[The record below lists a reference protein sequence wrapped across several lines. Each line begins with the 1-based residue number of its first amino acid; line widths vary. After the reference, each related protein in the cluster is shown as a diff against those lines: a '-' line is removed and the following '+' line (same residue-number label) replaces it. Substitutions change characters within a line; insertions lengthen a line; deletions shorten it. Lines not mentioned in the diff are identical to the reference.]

1 MKLVRRSA
9 AAIGRLGLARGVGR
23 RVDILDW
30 KTHAFWPGIGY
41 GQQPA
46 VSSDAIILARDA
58 RAHSETTDG
67 DGRSDP
73 SWLVMAR
80 SMVLIFL
87 AWTCVGVFLAVPDTF
102 MGFHWPAFMSKVVDA
117 WAWALLTPALLLID
131 RKLASM
137 EQNIGRLTLLFLLLS
152 VPFSLMHT
160 YVCGLLLLAVPGA
173 WWNPLLRPDFAV
185 YYFLGGW
192 QTFSALV
199 GIVYAF
205 KYYNRF
211 LTSRLQL
218 ERVEKSLLGARLN
231 ALRLQ
236 LEPHFLFNALNT
248 ISSEVTTN
256 PNLARDMIG
265 DLGALLRQSLDCKD
279 RTEIT
284 LAQELSLLDHYLSI
298 QRIRFG
304 DRMEIGIDVEPETLS
319 ILVPS
324 MLLQPLVENAIRHGI
339 EGRLSGGKIMI
350 SAWRAGDQLQ
360 IRVLDDGVGL
370 PPNWRM
376 DASTGLGVRVARER
390 LAALYPGL
398 GEQGFVIR
406 RREGGGTEVAIS
418 VPVYRAGSDEA

>member
-1 MKLVRRSA
+1 MKLVHRSA
-9 AAIGRLGLARGVGR
+9 AAIISLGLVRGTERGAG
-23 RVDILDW
+23 DSDW
-30 KTHAFWPGIGY
+30 KGQAFWPGIGY
-41 GQQPA
+41 WRQSA
-46 VSSDAIILARDA
+46 MSSDAIILASDA
-58 RAHSETTDG
+58 RARAKAADAG
-67 DGRSDP
+67 GRVDRP
-73 SWLVMAR
+73 WLTWLR
-80 SMVLIFL
+80 SAILIFL
-87 AWTCVGVFLAVPDTF
+87 AWTCVGLFLAVPDTF
-102 MGFHWPAFMSKVVDA
+102 MGFHWPVFMAKIVDA

-131 RKLASM
+131 RKFASF
-137 EQNIGRLTLLFLLLS
+137 EQNIIRLALLFLLLS
-152 VPFSLMHT
+152 IPFSLTHT
-160 YVCGLLLLAVPGA
+160 YLCGLLLFAVPGV
-173 WWNPLLRPDFAV
+173 WWNPLIRPDYMV
-185 YYFLGGW
+185 YFFLGGW

-199 GIVYAF
+199 GVVYEF

-218 ERVEKSLLGARLN
+218 ERVEKSLLASRLN

-248 ISSEVTTN
+248 ISSEVATN

-284 LAQELSLLDHYLSI
+284 LAQELSLLEHYLSI

-304 DRMEIGIDVEPETLS
+304 DRMEIGIDIEPETLS

-339 EGRLSGGKIMI
+339 EGRLSGGKVMI

-390 LAALYPGL
+390 LAALYPDL
-398 GEQGFVIR
+398 GEQGFAIR
-406 RREGGGTEVAIS
+406 RREGGGTEVAMS
-418 VPVYRAGSDEA
+418 VPVYRDGSDEV